1 MATRAHISS
10 SGTEDATFAESG
22 KPAAKMRRSG
32 SSNKVKEK
40 DGEGGESTGLWGED
54 GCFCAKTKAERL
66 HGHHNAK
73 DRIYSPLRSQI
84 HLD

>member
-40 DGEGGESTGLWGED
+40 DGEGGGE
-54 GCFCAKTKAERL
+54 
-66 HGHHNAK
+66 HGALGRGWLFLCK
-73 DRIYSPLRSQI
+73 DKG
-84 HLD
+84 